1 MAALRA
7 AGELMPPGLKLR
19 ITGIAELPI
28 YNFDV
33 QEKGFPAPATKL
45 RDEILAADALL
56 FASPEYNWSVGAP
69 LKNAIDWMSRF
80 QPQPFNNKPAAV
92 FSCSAG
98 LVVDGKVYDA
108 ARVTGEPGWSSVL
121 RALQDWGKANRAFA
135 AFAKRVAKSKAKG
148 VPLTHVKLLAPVLY
162 PGNIYCAGAN
172 YTDHMAEMA
181 RAQGREPGPTMKD
194 LGEKPWH
201 FVKTSRSSVVGPGVA
216 VRLPAYSQKV
226 DWEVELAAV
235 IGRIAKD
242 IPVEKALGCVAGY
255 TIANDLSARDA
266 MKRDKNP
273 PTSPFHYDWVS
284 QKCFDGSCPLG
295 PWIVPAGD
303 LRDPHQLG
311 IKLWVNGELMQ
322 DSHTSKLIF
331 DTAEQIA
338 MLSSRVTLRP
348 GDLVLT
354 GTPPGVGMGR
364 GRFLKPGDAV
374 RLWIEA
380 IGELNHTL
388 A

>member
-1 MAALRA
+1 MPYKLLSYQSGRTARA
-7 AGELMPPGLKLR
+7 GVL
-19 ITGIAELPI
+19 
-28 YNFDV
+28 V
-33 QEKGFPAPATKL
+33 
-45 RDEILAADALL
+45 ADAVFDAAKVTGVAGHASVVGVLDDWSRARRLL
-56 FASPEYNWSVGAP
+56 GQAAKRLEAGRARGIP
-69 LKNAIDWMSRF
+69 LKR
-80 QPQPFNNKPAAV
+80 
-92 FSCSAG
+92 
-98 LVVDGKVYDA
+98 
-108 ARVTGEPGWSSVL
+108 
-121 RALQDWGKANRAFA
+121 
-135 AFAKRVAKSKAKG
+135 
-148 VPLTHVKLLAPVLY
+148 VKLLAPVLY

-172 YTDHMAEMA
+172 YPDHMAEMA
-181 RAQGREPGPTMKD
+181 RAQGKEPGPTMKD

-201 FVKTSRSSVVGPGVA
+201 FVKTSRSSVVGPGAA
-216 VRLPAYSQKV
+216 VKLPAYSQKV

-235 IGRIAKD
+235 IGRTVKD
-242 IPVEKALGCVAGY
+242 VPVERALGCVAGY

-338 MLSSRVTLRP
+338 MLSSRVTLLP

-354 GTPPGVGMGR
+354 GTPAGVGMGR
-364 GRFLKPGDAV
+364 GRFLKPGDSV
-374 RLWIEA
+374 KLWIEA